1 MSPLESVVEVLSV
14 SMLKYF
20 YIVISSPQEKEV
32 HFRERMHA
40 LRTKVGGKLEEWEE
54 KRKDFL
60 AGFMGLFGRDGR
72 IVSHQL
78 N

>member
-1 MSPLESVVEVLSV
+1 
-14 SMLKYF
+14 
-20 YIVISSPQEKEV
+20 
-32 HFRERMHA
+32 MHA